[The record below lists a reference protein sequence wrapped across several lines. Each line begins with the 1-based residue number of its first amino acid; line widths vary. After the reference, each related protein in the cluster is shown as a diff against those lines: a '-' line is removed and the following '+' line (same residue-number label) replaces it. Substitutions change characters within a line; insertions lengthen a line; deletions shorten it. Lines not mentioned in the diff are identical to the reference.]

1 MSIDRNIVGVRLY
14 NLNCK
19 VNITACCDDDD
30 DDGARVGA
38 SGSRVTQMLC
48 NCLSGS
54 DHEIGG
60 LVNKYSR
67 NPCAP
72 QICATQ

>member
-1 MSIDRNIVGVRLY
+1 MSIDRNIVGIRLY

-19 VNITACCDDDD
+19 VNITECCDGDG

-38 SGSRVTQMLC
+38 SGSRVTQMLY

-54 DHEIGG
+54 DHEMGG
-60 LVNKYSR
+60 QTR
-67 NPCAP
+67 E
-72 QICATQ
+72 